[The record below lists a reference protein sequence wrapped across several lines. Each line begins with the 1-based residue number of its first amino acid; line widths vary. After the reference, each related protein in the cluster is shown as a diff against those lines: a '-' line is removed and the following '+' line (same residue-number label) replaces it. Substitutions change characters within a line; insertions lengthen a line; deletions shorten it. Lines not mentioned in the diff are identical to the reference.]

1 MSETKM
7 NENRFVMNEYLEVNV
22 KQDLVQ
28 LCSDCYHT
36 LGWTIMNASTGIE
49 SVKLKL
55 QRDRKI
61 KNRAALCDL
70 QRKCE
75 DAFSSI
81 EKLESS
87 KATKAMVVSMG
98 VGIAGT
104 VFIAGSVFAYLA
116 SMIPVCVILAI
127 PGFIGCGLPYFLYE
141 KYIKEST
148 EKVSPL
154 IDRNYD
160 VIYEACEKASKLLS

>member
-1 MSETKM
+1 MC
-7 NENRFVMNEYLEVNV
+7 ENSMKENKFIMNEYLEVNV
-22 KQDLVQ
+22 KRDLVQ

-36 LGWTIMNASTGIE
+36 LGWTIINTSTGID
-49 SVKLKL
+49 SVRLKM

-75 DAFSSI
+75 DAFNSI

-87 KATKAMVVSMG
+87 KTGKAMSASLG
-98 VGIAGT
+98 IGIAGT
-104 VFIAGSVFAYLA
+104 VFMTGSVFAYLA
-116 SMIPVCVILAI
+116 SMIPLCVILAI
-127 PGFIGCGLPYFLYE
+127 PGFIGWGLPYFLY
-141 KYIKEST
+141 KKFLKEST
-148 EKVSPL
+148 ERINPL

-160 VIYEACEKASKLLS
+160 IIYEMCEKASQLIK